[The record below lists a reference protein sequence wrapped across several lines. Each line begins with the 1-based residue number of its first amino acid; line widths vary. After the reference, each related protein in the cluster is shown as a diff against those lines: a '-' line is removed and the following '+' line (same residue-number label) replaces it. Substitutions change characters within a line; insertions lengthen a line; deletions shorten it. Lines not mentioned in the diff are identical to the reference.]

1 LLSIVRESGPV
12 PSRIT
17 NKNKGEDMSTIEQTK
32 SQSVKESESQSVE
45 VQALALID
53 LLEGA
58 STHASKDKSLR
69 ALNSVQLESEG
80 AGYLVARSTD
90 RYRLIEGKIEVEY
103 GQLSPSLI
111 ALDDVKRVIAIA
123 KEGKVSGKVS
133 ITRIADLLTVSIN
146 GCAITLTLLDANYP
160 TTFDDLLNKSEREQ
174 LGEIAFNPALFADYA
189 KIAGKGNAVRVEF
202 TGKGKPYIIHLP
214 VTKVEWRA
222 LLMPMRVI

>member
-1 LLSIVRESGPV
+1 
-12 PSRIT
+12 
-17 NKNKGEDMSTIEQTK
+17 MSTIEQTK
-32 SQSVKESESQSVE
+32 SKSVKESESIE
-45 VQALALID
+45 VQALALIE
-53 LLEGA
+53 LLEGT
-58 STHASKDKSLR
+58 STHASKDKSLY
-69 ALNSVQLESEG
+69 ALNSVQIESAG

-146 GCAITLTLLDANYP
+146 GSAITLTLLDANYP
-160 TTFDDLLNKSEREQ
+160 ATFNDLLNKSEREQ

-202 TGKGKPYIIHLP
+202 TGKNKPYIIHLP